1 MCGIV
6 GIFDLKKNKEELRGQ
21 ALQLSKK
28 QRHRGPDWSGIFTS
42 DNAIM
47 VHERLSIVDPTSG
60 KQPLL
65 SADGKLALADK
76 DAQVIAKDGA
86 GIRVFLSERPDER
99 LPIGERLDPDA
110 LASPLDGA
118 KLA

>member
-1 MCGIV
+1 MGGWPGSV
-6 GIFDLKKNKEELRGQ
+6 ENVV
-21 ALQLSKK
+21 
-28 QRHRGPDWSGIFTS
+28 T
-42 DNAIM
+42 NAIADDLN
-47 VHERLSIVDPTSG
+47 HILELTEAILRLT
-60 KQPLL
+60 
-65 SADGKLALADK
+65 DGKLALADK

-110 LASPLDGA
+110 LAGPLNGA